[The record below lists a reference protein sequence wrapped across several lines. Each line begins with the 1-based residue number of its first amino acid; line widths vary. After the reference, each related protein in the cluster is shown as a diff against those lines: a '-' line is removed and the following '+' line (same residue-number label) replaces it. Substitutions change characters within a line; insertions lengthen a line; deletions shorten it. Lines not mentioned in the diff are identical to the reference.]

1 MFNVIVIGPIQLN
14 WEEIKQSLPEN
25 TEPISL
31 TMVPNLSELSLQDYS
46 DQEMILISSGLV
58 QQDLKRLIKQ
68 NQPYMI
74 PIIYLTASLDDAMS
88 AMEIGV
94 DDFVVPSEFAS
105 SEKLM
110 SLVLKKWIRRKKLN
124 LALDSNRN
132 KQQTRN
138 FQRIIASV
146 TNSLINSMS
155 MDEIDAKDVKE
166 ILRQVGE
173 VLDVDTAAIGFL
185 KDGQFQWSNYQSW
198 FRSPTEFDHAKTAIQ
213 QSGLMSIENS
223 KAIQLLR
230 ETGQPIIFSSLEDF
244 PKEAELEL
252 EEMQAYDIHAGMT
265 FPLMVSNQFH
275 GFFRCSVQGK
285 DRKWEEEEIE
295 FAKVCAEIFTA
306 VMLRWRNIAQLENS
320 VHALRKRNQEITAIN
335 QMGIRLQRSRNLSQI
350 FSVVEHFSKDLF
362 PESVGMLHLC
372 SKNEQPSTVSQ
383 WGEWPFELLVE
394 VEQVFSSA
402 EDQGGKKA
410 SDESISNIC
419 DAITR
424 QIKKINREIRP
435 VCIPL
440 KVQNEVIGMLSL
452 FFLNDQLISSTTRS
466 LILNFAERIGL
477 AVANLQLRE
486 DLHFHSIRDPLTGLY
501 NRRFMEHV
509 FENEMRRT
517 MRRRHPLSVMIMD
530 VDHFKSVNDALGHEV
545 GDQMLKAI
553 ARYLTS
559 RMRKEDVI
567 CRYGGDEFVIILPET
582 KVEDAEHRAN
592 DLRNHI
598 SESQDDPLVR
608 QYNITGLSLSIG
620 IACYPIHGK
629 EPSDLL
635 RAADHALYYSKN
647 HGRDQVRIAPKE
659 VTGQLRSQTRRNL
672 SVTDWLQGSSSST
685 TEFLN
690 RTDRIP
696 LVVATN
702 NLGKLREIQE
712 IMNDSGL
719 EFALE
724 LFRPHDLGINLEVDE
739 TGKTYAENAALKV
752 KAFREAVKLQF
763 QKYIVIA
770 DDSGLEVDALDG
782 KPGIRS
788 SRYAPIPNANDAD
801 RRRYLLSSLRN
812 KPQPWNANFECTL
825 ALMTNLNENVE
836 YFSGSCRGQIIAK
849 ERGLSGFGYDP
860 VFMLRDLG
868 KTMAELS
875 PEEKNSLSHRGNAL
889 RNAFPRMKELYDQIL
904 PG

>member
-1 MFNVIVIGPIQLN
+1 MFNVFVIGPIQLN

-25 TEPISL
+25 TESISL
-31 TMVPNLSELSLQDYS
+31 TYVSALSEMESFPSYPE
-46 DQEMILISSGLV
+46 QELMLISSTLGYTAL
-58 QQDLKRLIKQ
+58 QQLIDHSDR
-68 NQPYMI
+68 I
-74 PIIYLTASLDDAMS
+74 PIIYYSDRIDDAITAIPM
-88 AMEIGV
+88 GV
-94 DDFVVPSEFAS
+94 DDFVVPSDFAS
-105 SEKLM
+105 GEKLM
-110 SLVLKKWIRRKKLN
+110 SLVLQKWIRRKKLN
-124 LALDSNRN
+124 LALDSNRHR
-132 KQQTRN
+132 QQTRN
-138 FQRIIASV
+138 FQRIIASI

-155 MDEIDAKDVKE
+155 MDEIDPKDVKE

-173 VLDVDTAAIGFL
+173 VLDTDATSIGFL
-185 KDGQFQWSNYQSW
+185 KDGQFQWDNYQTW
-198 FRSPTEFDHAKTAIQ
+198 FRSTEDFQRAQTTLQH
-213 QSGLMSIENS
+213 SGLISMENS
-223 KAIQLLR
+223 KAIQILK
-230 ETGQPIIFSSLEDF
+230 ETGQPIIFSSLDEF
-244 PKEAELEL
+244 PHEAQLEL
-252 EEMQAYDIHAGMT
+252 EEMREFGIESGMT
-265 FPLMVSNQFH
+265 FPLMVSGQFH
-275 GFFRCSVQGK
+275 GFFRCGVQGK
-285 DRKWEEEEIE
+285 KRHWEQEEIE

-362 PESVGMLHLC
+362 PDSVGMLHLC

-394 VEQVFSSA
+394 VEQVVSSI

-410 SDESISNIC
+410 SDESINNIC
-419 DAITR
+419 DSITR
-424 QIKKINREIRP
+424 QIKKINRDIRP
-435 VCIPL
+435 ICIPL

-452 FFLNDQLISSTTRS
+452 FFLNGQHISSTMRS

-517 MRRRHPLSVMIMD
+517 MRRKHPLSVMIMD

-567 CRYGGDEFVIILPET
+567 CRYGGDEFVVILPET
-582 KVEDAEHRAN
+582 KVADAENRAN
-592 DLRNHI
+592 DLRKHI
-598 SESQDDPLVR
+598 SESQNDPLVR

-620 IACYPIHGK
+620 IACYPTHGK

-659 VTGQLRSQTRRNL
+659 ITGHLRSQTRRNL
-672 SVTDWLQGSSSST
+672 SVTDWLQNSPSST

-724 LFRPHDLGINLEVDE
+724 LFRPHDLGINLDVDE
-739 TGKTYAENAALKV
+739 TGSTYAENAALKV
-752 KAFREAVKLQF
+752 KAFRDAVKLQF
-763 QKYIVIA
+763 QKYIIIA
-770 DDSGLEVDALDG
+770 DDSGLEVDVLDG

-788 SRYAPIPNANDAD
+788 SRYAPIPNANDED
-801 RRRYLLSSLRN
+801 RRRYLLSGLRQ
-812 KPQPWNANFECTL
+812 KPQPWSANFECTI

-836 YFSGSCRGQIIAK
+836 YFSGSCRGQIIAE

-860 VFMLRDLG
+860 IFMLRDLG
-868 KTMAELS
+868 KTMAELT

-889 RNAFPRMKELYDQIL
+889 RNAFPRMKELYEQIL
-904 PG
+904 PL